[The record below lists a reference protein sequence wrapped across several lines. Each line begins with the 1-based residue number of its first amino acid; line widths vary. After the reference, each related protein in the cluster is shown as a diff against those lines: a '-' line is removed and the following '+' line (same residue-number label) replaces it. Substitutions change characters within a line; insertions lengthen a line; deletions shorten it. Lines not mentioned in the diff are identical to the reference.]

1 MLDPTGTGGMS
12 KEQISMEQAGAVAAV
27 PRGDEAVGGCV
38 ARPRPVVALVVVTAT
53 VKSWS
58 GVDATVPSRVFS
70 GGKVTPGESLA

>member
-1 MLDPTGTGGMS
+1 MGSRVLLDPTGTGGMS
-12 KEQISMEQAGAVAAV
+12 KEQVGAVAA
-27 PRGDEAVGGCV
+27 AVGGYEAAGDYV